1 MVNWQVPFEKMK
13 VGTGRR
19 LKNGEDV
26 AVLSIGAIGTEA
38 VKAIEELERKGISAG
53 HYDMRFVK
61 PLDEVMLHEVFS
73 KFKAVVTV
81 EDGCVQ
87 GGFGSAV
94 VEWMSDQGYIGRVK
108 RLGVP
113 DKWIEHGTQAELYA
127 ECEYDANA
135 IEKAVLELIASSNTS
150 CGSARASA

>member
-1 MVNWQVPFEKMK
+1 ME

-19 LKNGEDV
+19 LKNGEQI

-38 VKAIEELERKGISAG
+38 EKAVEAMGKKGVSAA

-73 KFKAVVTV
+73 KFKSVVTV
-81 EDGCVQ
+81 EDGCIQ

-94 VEWMSDQGYIGRVK
+94 VEWMADQGYRANVK

-113 DKWIEHGTQAELYA
+113 DRWIEHGTQAELYE
-127 ECEYDANA
+127 ECGYDAAA
-135 IEKAVLELIASSNTS
+135 IEEASLEVLAKADQAG
-150 CGSARASA
+150 GSASASA